1 MNEITTTTSVLSLD
15 QCDDLL
21 TTGMCSIRDAILG
34 YTQHGLTQ
42 PQISERVKELGFK
55 ASVSTIQRHVADL
68 RKEGL
73 LPAIQTSQTSEAARL
88 RQYRANR
95 TAPQNEVAYEPPVQ
109 PVSQDTTVLPLI
121 PDNVSVE
128 PEPEPVLVPA
138 VVVELDEFRVSRTDE
153 DDAERDYDE
162 CLKHIDAIITLTKK
176 YFHDGWSKGKW
187 NELAGE
193 CRTIE
198 ACCNAHCGSQYGK
211 GVQ

>member
-15 QCDDLL
+15 QCDALL

-42 PQISERVKELGFK
+42 PQISERVKALGFK
-55 ASVSTIQRHVADL
+55 ASVPTIQRHVADL

-73 LPAIQTSQTSEAARL
+73 LPAVEASQKPEAV
-88 RQYRANR
+88 RQRR
-95 TAPQNEVAYEPPVQ
+95 HRESVTRHQNDAMSRPPVQ

-176 YFHDGWSKGKW
+176 YFHNGWSKGKW

>member
-34 YTQHGLTQ
+34 YTKHGLTQ
-42 PQISERVKELGFK
+42 PQISERVKALGFK
-55 ASVSTIQRHVADL
+55 ASVPTIKRHVADL

-73 LPAIQTSQTSEAARL
+73 LPAVEAGTSRTTAWRKSKADVARD
-88 RQYRANR
+88 
-95 TAPQNEVAYEPPVQ
+95 QNEPMQQPTVQ

-162 CLKHIDAIITLTKK
+162 CLKYIDAIITLTKK